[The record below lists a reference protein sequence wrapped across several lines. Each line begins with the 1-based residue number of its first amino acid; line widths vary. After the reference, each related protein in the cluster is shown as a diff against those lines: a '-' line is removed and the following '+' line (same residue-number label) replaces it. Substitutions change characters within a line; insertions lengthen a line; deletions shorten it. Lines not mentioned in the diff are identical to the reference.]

1 MARLVLVIPSVIPSV
16 KSIRLKY
23 WPLIKS
29 LQTFLLLTTAMA
41 GFFSVHPAHAATRAI
56 LAMAGSMFLAI
67 SGSTVLNMWL
77 DRDIDAI
84 MQRTCNRPLA
94 AHTIPPIQALIF
106 GVVLATTG
114 VLWAFVLSPVYGV
127 VVSVGLFFD
136 VFIYTLWLKRR
147 TPWSIVL
154 GGISGGIPVLAGRS
168 LALGHVDWIGL
179 LLLLAVLFWIPTHI
193 LTFSMK
199 YFEDYQAAKVPTIA
213 STYGFPTTRLI
224 IAVSSM
230 LAATAMGLAAYWVG
244 LSAGAL
250 SLLVVLG
257 TSLLILALTSVIRPS
272 DRLNFG
278 LFKYASLYM
287 MGAMLILAIH

>member
-1 MARLVLVIPSVIPSV
+1 MSRLVLVIPSV
-16 KSIRLKY
+16 KSIRTRY

-29 LQTFLLLTTAMA
+29 LQTFLLLTTALA
-41 GFFSVHPAHAATRAI
+41 GFLSIRPAHAATNAI
-56 LAMAGSMFLAI
+56 LAMVGSMFLAV

-94 AHTIPPIQALIF
+94 AHTIFPYQALLF
-106 GVVLATTG
+106 GIVLTSAG
-114 VLWAFVLSPVYGV
+114 ILWSLMLSPVYAMV
-127 VVSVGLFFD
+127 VAAGIFFD
-136 VFIYTLWLKRR
+136 VFVYTLWLKRR

-154 GGISGGIPVLAGRS
+154 GGISGGIPVLAGRA
-168 LALGHVDWIGL
+168 LALGYIDWVGM

-199 YFEDYQAAKVPTIA
+199 YYEDYQAARVPTIA
-213 STYGFPTTRLI
+213 SIYGFQFTRVM
-224 IAVSSM
+224 IAVSSV
-230 LAATAMGLAAYWVG
+230 LAALAMGLAAFWVG

-250 SLLVVLG
+250 SLLAVLG
-257 TSLLILALTSVIRPS
+257 TSLLILALTSVLRPS

-287 MGAMLILAIH
+287 LGAMVILAIH

>member
-1 MARLVLVIPSVIPSV
+1 MARLISVIPAV
-16 KSIRLKY
+16 KSMRSRY

-41 GFFSVHPAHAATRAI
+41 GFFSVHPDHAATRAI

-94 AHTIPPIQALIF
+94 AHTILPSHALVF
-106 GVVLATTG
+106 GVVLSTAG
-114 VLWAFVLSPVYGV
+114 ILWALILSPVYGTIV
-127 VVSVGLFFD
+127 AAGIFFD

-154 GGISGGIPVLAGRS
+154 GGISGGIPVLAARS
-168 LALGHVDWIGL
+168 LALGYVDWVGL

-199 YFEDYQAAKVPTIA
+199 YYEDYKAANVPTIA
-213 STYGFPTTRLI
+213 STYGFQVTRLI
-224 IAVSSM
+224 IAISSL
-230 LAATAMGLAAYWVG
+230 LAALAMGLAAYWVG

-250 SLLVVLG
+250 SLLAVLG
-257 TSLLILALTSVIRPS
+257 ASLLILSLTSIIRPS
-272 DRLNFG
+272 DKLNLG

-287 MGAMLILAIH
+287 MAAMLILAIH

>member
-1 MARLVLVIPSVIPSV
+1 MARLVAVIPSV
-16 KSIRLKY
+16 KSIRSRY

-94 AHTIPPIQALIF
+94 AHTILPFQALIF
-106 GVVLATTG
+106 GLVLSTAG
-114 VLWAFVLSPVYGV
+114 ILWALLLSPVYGLI
-127 VVSVGLFFD
+127 VSAGLFFD

-168 LALGHVDWIGL
+168 LALGHLDWIGF

-199 YFEDYQAAKVPTIA
+199 YYEDYHAAKVPTVA
-213 STYGFPTTRLI
+213 STYGFHVTRLI
-224 IAVSSM
+224 IAISSV
-230 LAATAMGLAAYWVG
+230 LAVIAMGLAAYWVG

-287 MGAMLILAIH
+287 MGAMLIMAIH

>member
-1 MARLVLVIPSVIPSV
+1 MARLISVISSTN
-16 KSIRLKY
+16 SIRTRY

-29 LQTFLLLTTAMA
+29 LQTFLLLTTALA
-41 GFFSVHPAHAATRAI
+41 GFLSVHPAHAATRAI

-94 AHTIPPIQALIF
+94 AQTILPTHALVL
-106 GVVLATTG
+106 GVMFSSAGIAWSLA
-114 VLWAFVLSPVYGV
+114 LSPVYGV
-127 VVSVGLFFD
+127 VVMAGVLCD

-147 TPWSIVL
+147 TPWSIL
-154 GGISGGIPVLAGRS
+154 FGGISGGIPVIAGRA
-168 LALGHVDWIGL
+168 LALGYIDWVGF
-179 LLLLAVLFWIPTHI
+179 LLLLAVVFWIPTHI

-199 YFEDYQAAKVPTIA
+199 YYDDYQAAHVPTVA
-213 STYGFPTTRLI
+213 SIYGFQFTRLV
-224 IAVSSM
+224 IAISSV
-230 LAATAMGLAAYWVG
+230 LAAMTMGMAAYWVG

-250 SLLVVLG
+250 GFLAVLG

-287 MGAMLILAIH
+287 LGAMLILALH

>member
-1 MARLVLVIPSVIPSV
+1 MARLVSVIPNV
-16 KSIRLKY
+16 KSIRTRY

-29 LQTFLLLTTAMA
+29 LQTFLLLTTALA
-41 GFFSVHPAHAATRAI
+41 GFLSVHPAHMATNAI

-77 DRDIDAI
+77 DRDIDAV

-94 AHTIPPIQALIF
+94 AHTIPPYQAFIF
-106 GVVLATTG
+106 GIVLSSVG
-114 VLWAFVLSPVYGV
+114 ILWALRLSPVYCMV
-127 VVSVGLFFD
+127 VATGIFFD

-154 GGISGGIPVLAGRS
+154 GGISGGIPVLAGRT
-168 LALGHVDWIGL
+168 LALGYIDWVGM
-179 LLLLAVLFWIPTHI
+179 LLLLAVVFWIPTHI

-199 YFEDYQAAKVPTIA
+199 YYQDYKAAHVPTIA
-213 STYGFPTTRLI
+213 STYGFPVTRVI
-224 IAVSSM
+224 IAASSV
-230 LAATAMGLAAYWVG
+230 LAALAMGVAAFWVG

-250 SLLVVLG
+250 SLLAVLG
-257 TSLLILALTSVIRPS
+257 TSLLILALTSVLRPS
-272 DRLNFG
+272 ERLNFG

>member
-1 MARLVLVIPSVIPSV
+1 MARLVSVIPSV
-16 KSIRLKY
+16 KSIRSRY

-94 AHTIPPIQALIF
+94 ANKIPPSQALIF
-106 GVVLATTG
+106 GVVLSAAG
-114 VLWAFVLSPVYGV
+114 IFWALILSPVYAAV
-127 VVSVGLFFD
+127 VAAGLFFD

-147 TPWSIVL
+147 TSWSIVL

-168 LALGHVDWIGL
+168 LALGYLDWVGF

-193 LTFSMK
+193 LTYSMK
-199 YFEDYQAAKVPTIA
+199 YYEDYQAAKVPTIA
-213 STYGFPTTRLI
+213 STYGFHVTRLI
-224 IAVSSM
+224 IAISSV

-244 LSAGAL
+244 ISAGAL
-250 SLLVVLG
+250 SLLAVLG

>member
-1 MARLVLVIPSVIPSV
+1 MARRVLVIPSV

-56 LAMAGSMFLAI
+56 IAMAGSMFLAI

-94 AHTIPPIQALIF
+94 THTIPPIRALIF
-106 GVVLATTG
+106 GVVLSTAG
-114 VLWAFVLSPVYGV
+114 VLWAFVLSPVYGA
-127 VVSVGLFFD
+127 VVSAGIFFD

-168 LALGHVDWIGL
+168 LALGHIDWIGL

-199 YFEDYQAAKVPTIA
+199 YFEDYRAAKVPTIA
-213 STYGFPTTRLI
+213 STYGFHTTRLI
-224 IAVSSM
+224 IAISSVM
-230 LAATAMGLAAYWVG
+230 AATAMGVAAYTVG